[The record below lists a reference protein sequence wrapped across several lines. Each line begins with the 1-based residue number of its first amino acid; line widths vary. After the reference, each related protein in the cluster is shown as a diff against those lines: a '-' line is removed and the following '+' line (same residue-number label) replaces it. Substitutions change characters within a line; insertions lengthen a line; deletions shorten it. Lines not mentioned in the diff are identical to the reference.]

1 MSVSLFDLRQ
11 YAATGITSNEM
22 TDYDKIKA
30 LFLFGDSSSDE
41 TNTIS
46 DDELNYL
53 VTAQEQYI
61 LYRS

>member
-11 YAATGITSNEM
+11 YAATGIASKKMMN
-22 TDYDKIKA
+22 YDKIKA

>member
-11 YAATGITSNEM
+11 YAATGIASKEM
-22 TDYDKIKA
+22 MNYDKIKA

>member
-1 MSVSLFDLRQ
+1 MSASLFDLKQ
-11 YAATGITSNEM
+11 YALAGITAPDI
-22 TDYDKIKA
+22 TDYDKTKA
-30 LFLFGDSSSDE
+30 RFLFGSYSTDK